1 MLTHLYCLAVRHA
14 TVNRNLRDCQSSS
27 SSSSSCSSSTRCTA
41 CAITT
46 NTAVGAAAVAATTG
60 TRTSGRS
67 SSSCLGCSA
76 HNIGYGVGSA
86 WKGGGRVDRTPSSI
100 SWCSSGLWCTLHCA
114 LCSSHL

>member
-27 SSSSSCSSSTRCTA
+27 SSSSSSSTRSTA
-41 CAITT
+41 CASTK
-46 NTAVGAAAVAATTG
+46 TAIVAAATTTTGTTG

-67 SSSCLGCSA
+67 SSSRLGCSA
-76 HNIGYGVGSA
+76 HNTGYGVGSA
-86 WKGGGRVDRTPSSI
+86 WEGGGRVDRSPSGI
-100 SWCSSGLWCTLHCA
+100 SWCSSSLWCTLHCA